1 MITEMKF
8 NEDVAV
14 MCGLKEAVLAT
25 YLWELIARDDDTMYR
40 FGRLWTRISQK
51 SLSVHLPFMSEKAIS
66 RAARKLQKEGII
78 AIDEFNSSKFDRTYS
93 YAFTDFGDEVMC
105 ASYA

>member
-25 YLWELIARDDDTMYR
+25 YLWELIARDDDAMYR
-40 FGRLWTRISQK
+40 YGRLWTRISQK
-51 SLSVHLPFMSEKAIS
+51 SLSVHLPYLSERAIS
-66 RAARKLQKEGII
+66 RAARKLQKKGII
-78 AIDEFNSSKFDRTYS
+78 TIDEFNSSKFDRTYS